1 MKIILAV
8 VCITFVYIFSM
19 VNLEAYRNQ
28 QLNKFD
34 PNINHEEHYH
44 PNDDQNKIPDVEI
57 ITKISVTIIGQID
70 KPGTYTLNSDATLDD
85 LIKLGGLN
93 EMSADESCYNRD
105 LPLQDKM
112 TYYIPK
118 ETDFKVSINNAL
130 AKDLMMLNGIG
141 QATAD
146 RIVKYR
152 NDNGGPGCFECI
164 DDIKKVPGIKELTFN
179 KIRDYIKL

>member
-34 PNINHEEHYH
+34 PSINHQEHYK
-44 PNDDQNKIPDVEI
+44 PNNEKLPDFNVE
-57 ITKISVTIIGQID
+57 TKISVTIIGSVD
-70 KPGTYTLNSDATLDD
+70 KPGTYTLDSDATLDD
-85 LIKLGGLN
+85 LIKLGKLN
-93 EMSADESCYNRD
+93 QLSADESCYNRD
-105 LPLQDKM
+105 LVLQDKM

-118 ETDFKVSINNAL
+118 DTDFKVSINKAD

-146 RIVKYR
+146 RIIKYR
-152 NDNGGPGCFECI
+152 KENGNEECFKCI